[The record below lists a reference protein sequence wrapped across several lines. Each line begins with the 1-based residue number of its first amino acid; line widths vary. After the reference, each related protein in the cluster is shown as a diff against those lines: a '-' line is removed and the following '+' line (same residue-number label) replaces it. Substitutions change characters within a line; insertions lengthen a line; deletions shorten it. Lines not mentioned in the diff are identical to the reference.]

1 MVRFLLVLML
11 ISPLANAFESNL
23 SGKTLNEFFII
34 ASQSFQKTIVAD
46 PSINGDLK
54 IYQASGAANFRD
66 VWFSVMRAHNLTY
79 IESKTVIR
87 VQPRNQLDAGNL
99 ITTRTYRLEY
109 MAADDLKDSLAQ
121 SLRVQ
126 ASVLDVPDV
135 THVSSII
142 AGTALMVTA
151 PQNMHPSVEEF
162 IRYIDKPMRQIKVRA
177 VIVETSRGNLSD
189 LTVNWKAG
197 AGAVSAAFSG
207 AAAGFMN
214 GVPNLSSN
222 SDDFTAFIRYIESN
236 DNAEILSRPE
246 LTILHGQDGLI
257 SVGQE
262 LPFVTGS
269 YTTESDSSDKP
280 FQTIERK
287 DVGLSLFVQPHIS
300 ANGNIKLRIRQELSR
315 VDKSIEAS
323 DIVTSKRQIDTVLTV
338 KSGDT
343 VALGGMASK
352 ETQNVE
358 IKVPVLGDI
367 PFLGLLFRSE
377 SAKVSSRTLSILLHV
392 EEEQGMGDILELG
405 MSKND
410 VHAPQG

>member
-1 MVRFLLVLML
+1 MARFLLILML
-11 ISPLANAFESNL
+11 VSPITSAFESNL

-34 ASQSFQKTIVAD
+34 ASEVFQKTIVAD
-46 PSINGDLK
+46 PKINGDLK
-54 IYQASGAANFRD
+54 IFQASGAANFRD
-66 VWFSVMRAHNLTY
+66 VWFSVIRAHNLTY

-87 VQPRNQLDAGNL
+87 VQLRNQLDAGNQ
-99 ITTRTYRLEY
+99 IITRTYKLEY
-109 MAADDLKDSLAQ
+109 MTADDLKESLSQ

-151 PQNMHPSVEEF
+151 PSNMHLSVEQF
-162 IRYIDKPMRQIKVRA
+162 IQYVDRPMRQIKVRA

-189 LTVNWKAG
+189 LTVDWKAG

-207 AAAGFMN
+207 SAAGFMN
-214 GVPNLSSN
+214 GVPNLSSK
-222 SDDFTAFIRYIESN
+222 SDDFTAFIRYIETN
-236 DNAEILSRPE
+236 ENAEILSRPE

-287 DVGLSLFVQPHIS
+287 DVGLSLYVQPHIG

-315 VDKSIEAS
+315 VDKSVEAS

-343 VALGGMASK
+343 VALGGMTSK

-377 SAKVSSRTLSILLHV
+377 SEKVANRTLSVVLFV
-392 EEEQGMGDILELG
+392 EE
-405 MSKND
+405 
-410 VHAPQG
+410 A

>member
-1 MVRFLLVLML
+1 MARFLLVLML

-34 ASQSFQKTIVAD
+34 ASQTFQKTIVAD
-46 PSINGDLK
+46 PSIDGELK

-79 IESKTVIR
+79 IESNSVIR

-99 ITTRTYRLEY
+99 ITTRTYKLEF
-109 MAADDLKDSLAQ
+109 MAADDLKDSLAA

-189 LTVNWKAG
+189 LTVDWKAG
-197 AGAVSAAFSG
+197 AGVVSAAFSG

-287 DVGLSLFVQPHIS
+287 DVGLSLYVQPHIG

-343 VALGGMASK
+343 VALGGMTSK

-358 IKVPVLGDI
+358 IKVPFLGDI
-367 PFLGLLFRSE
+367 PFIGLLFRSE
-377 SAKVSSRTLSILLHV
+377 SEKVANRTLSVLLYV
-392 EEEQGMGDILELG
+392 EE
-405 MSKND
+405 
-410 VHAPQG
+410 A

>member
-1 MVRFLLVLML
+1 MARFLLILML
-11 ISPLANAFESNL
+11 VSPITSAFESNL

-34 ASQSFQKTIVAD
+34 ASEVFQKTIVTD
-46 PSINGDLK
+46 PKINGDLK
-54 IYQASGAANFRD
+54 IFQASGAANFRD
-66 VWFSVMRAHNLTY
+66 VWFSVIRAHNLTY

-87 VQPRNQLDAGNL
+87 VQLRNQLDAGNQ
-99 ITTRTYRLEY
+99 IITRTYKLEY
-109 MAADDLKDSLAQ
+109 MTADDLKESLSQ

-151 PQNMHPSVEEF
+151 PSNMHPSVEQF
-162 IRYIDKPMRQIKVRA
+162 IQYVDRPMRQIKVRA

-189 LTVNWKAG
+189 LTVDWKAG

-207 AAAGFMN
+207 SAAGFMN
-214 GVPNLSSN
+214 GVPNLSSK
-222 SDDFTAFIRYIESN
+222 SDDFTAFIRYIETN
-236 DNAEILSRPE
+236 ENAEILSRPE

-287 DVGLSLFVQPHIS
+287 DVGLSLYVQPHIG

-315 VDKSIEAS
+315 VDKSVEAS

-343 VALGGMASK
+343 VALGGMTSK

-377 SAKVSSRTLSILLHV
+377 SEKVANRTLSVVLFV
-392 EEEQGMGDILELG
+392 EE
-405 MSKND
+405 
-410 VHAPQG
+410 A

>member
-1 MVRFLLVLML
+1 MVRLLLALIL

-34 ASQSFQKTIVAD
+34 ASQTFQKTIVTD
-46 PSINGDLK
+46 PSINGELK

-87 VQPRNQLDAGNL
+87 VKPRNQLDAGNL

-189 LTVNWKAG
+189 LTVDWKAG

-236 DNAEILSRPE
+236 DSAEILSRPE

-315 VDKSIEAS
+315 VDKSVEAS

-343 VALGGMASK
+343 IALGGMTSK

-377 SAKVSSRTLSILLHV
+377 SEKVSSRTLSILLHV
-392 EEEQGMGDILELG
+392 EDAQRIGDILELG
-405 MSKND
+405 YVKNNKL
-410 VHAPQG
+410 APQG

>member
-1 MVRFLLVLML
+1 MVRFIMFLLLV
-11 ISPLANAFESNL
+11 SPIANAFESNL

-46 PSINGDLK
+46 PSINGELK

-79 IESKTVIR
+79 IESPSVIR

-99 ITTRTYRLEY
+99 ITTRTYKLEY
-109 MAADDLKDSLAQ
+109 MAADELKDSLAQ

-151 PQNMHPSVEEF
+151 PQNMHASVQEF
-162 IRYIDKPMRQIKVRA
+162 IRYVDRPMRQIKVRA

-189 LTVNWKAG
+189 LTVDWKAG
-197 AGAVSAAFSG
+197 AGAVGAAFAGS
-207 AAAGFMN
+207 AAGFMN
-214 GVPNLSSN
+214 SVPNLSSN

-236 DNAEILSRPE
+236 DSAEILSRPE

-269 YTTESDSSDKP
+269 FTTESDSSDKP

-287 DVGLSLFVQPHIS
+287 DVGLSLYVKPHIG

-315 VDKSIEAS
+315 VDKSVEAS

-343 VALGGMASK
+343 VALGGMTSK

-367 PFLGLLFRSE
+367 PFVGLLFRSE
-377 SAKVSSRTLSILLHV
+377 SQKVASRTLSVLLFV
-392 EEEQGMGDILELG
+392 EE
-405 MSKND
+405 
-410 VHAPQG
+410 A

>member
-1 MVRFLLVLML
+1 MARFLLVLML

-34 ASQSFQKTIVAD
+34 ASQTFQKTIVAD
-46 PSINGDLK
+46 PSIDGELK

-79 IESKTVIR
+79 IESNSVIR

-99 ITTRTYRLEY
+99 ITTRTYKLEF

-162 IRYIDKPMRQIKVRA
+162 IRYVDRPMRQIKVRA

-189 LTVNWKAG
+189 LTVDWKAG

-214 GVPNLSSN
+214 GVPLLSSN

-287 DVGLSLFVQPHIS
+287 DVGLSLYVQPHIG

-343 VALGGMASK
+343 VALGGMTSK

-367 PFLGLLFRSE
+367 PFIGLLFRSE
-377 SAKVSSRTLSILLHV
+377 SEKVANRTLSVVLYV
-392 EEEQGMGDILELG
+392 EE
-405 MSKND
+405 
-410 VHAPQG
+410 A

>member
-1 MVRFLLVLML
+1 MARFLLIFILV
-11 ISPLANAFESNL
+11 SPIASAFESNL

-34 ASQSFQKTIVAD
+34 ASEVFQKTIVAD
-46 PSINGDLK
+46 PKINGDLK
-54 IYQASGAANFRD
+54 IFQASGAANFRD
-66 VWFSVMRAHNLTY
+66 VWFSVIRAHNLTY

-87 VQPRNQLDAGNL
+87 VQLRNQLDAGNQ
-99 ITTRTYRLEY
+99 IITRTYKLEY
-109 MAADDLKDSLAQ
+109 MTADDLKESLSQ

-151 PQNMHPSVEEF
+151 PSNMHPSVEQF
-162 IRYIDKPMRQIKVRA
+162 IQYVDRPMRQIKVRA

-189 LTVNWKAG
+189 LTVDWKAG

-207 AAAGFMN
+207 SVAGFMN
-214 GVPNLSSN
+214 GVPNLSSK
-222 SDDFTAFIRYIESN
+222 SDDFTAFVRYIETN
-236 DNAEILSRPE
+236 ENAEILSRPE

-287 DVGLSLFVQPHIS
+287 DVGLSLYVQPHIG

-315 VDKSIEAS
+315 VDKSVEAS

-343 VALGGMASK
+343 VALGGMTSK

-377 SAKVSSRTLSILLHV
+377 SEKVANRTLSVVLFV
-392 EEEQGMGDILELG
+392 EE
-405 MSKND
+405 
-410 VHAPQG
+410 A

>member
-1 MVRFLLVLML
+1 MARFLLILML
-11 ISPLANAFESNL
+11 VSPITSAFESNL

-34 ASQSFQKTIVAD
+34 ASEVFQKTIVAD
-46 PSINGDLK
+46 PKINGDLK
-54 IYQASGAANFRD
+54 IFQASGAANFRD
-66 VWFSVMRAHNLTY
+66 VWFSVIRAHNLTY

-87 VQPRNQLDAGNL
+87 VQLRNQLDAGNQ
-99 ITTRTYRLEY
+99 IITRTYKLEY
-109 MAADDLKDSLAQ
+109 MTADDLKESLSQ

-151 PQNMHPSVEEF
+151 PSNMHPSVEQF
-162 IRYIDKPMRQIKVRA
+162 IQYVDRPMRQIKVRA

-189 LTVNWKAG
+189 LTVDWKAG

-207 AAAGFMN
+207 SAAGFMN
-214 GVPNLSSN
+214 GVSNLSSK
-222 SDDFTAFIRYIESN
+222 SDDFTAFIRYIETN
-236 DNAEILSRPE
+236 ENAEILSRPE

-287 DVGLSLFVQPHIS
+287 DVGLSLYVQPHIG

-315 VDKSIEAS
+315 VDKSVEAS

-343 VALGGMASK
+343 VALGGMTSK

-377 SAKVSSRTLSILLHV
+377 SEKVANRTLSVVLFV
-392 EEEQGMGDILELG
+392 EE
-405 MSKND
+405 
-410 VHAPQG
+410 A

>member
-1 MVRFLLVLML
+1 M
-11 ISPLANAFESNL
+11 
-23 SGKTLNEFFII
+23 
-34 ASQSFQKTIVAD
+34 FQKTIVAD
-46 PSINGDLK
+46 PKINGDLK
-54 IYQASGAANFRD
+54 IFQASGAANFRD
-66 VWFSVMRAHNLTY
+66 VWFSVIRAHNLTY

-87 VQPRNQLDAGNL
+87 VQLRNQLDAGNQ
-99 ITTRTYRLEY
+99 IITRTYKLEY
-109 MAADDLKDSLAQ
+109 MTADDLKESLSQ

-151 PQNMHPSVEEF
+151 PSNMHLSVEQF
-162 IRYIDKPMRQIKVRA
+162 IQYVDRPMRQIKVRA

-189 LTVNWKAG
+189 LTVDWKAG

-207 AAAGFMN
+207 SAAGFMN
-214 GVPNLSSN
+214 GVPNLSSK
-222 SDDFTAFIRYIESN
+222 SDDFTAFIRYIETN
-236 DNAEILSRPE
+236 ENAEILSRPE

-287 DVGLSLFVQPHIS
+287 DVGLSLYVQPHIG

-315 VDKSIEAS
+315 VDKSVEAS

-343 VALGGMASK
+343 VALGGMTSK

-377 SAKVSSRTLSILLHV
+377 SEKVANRTLSVVLFV
-392 EEEQGMGDILELG
+392 EE
-405 MSKND
+405 
-410 VHAPQG
+410 A

>member
-1 MVRFLLVLML
+1 MARFLLILML
-11 ISPLANAFESNL
+11 VSPIASAFESNL

-34 ASQSFQKTIVAD
+34 ASEVFQKTIVAD
-46 PSINGDLK
+46 PKINGDLK
-54 IYQASGAANFRD
+54 IFQASGAANFRD
-66 VWFSVMRAHNLTY
+66 VWFSVIRAHNLTY

-87 VQPRNQLDAGNL
+87 VQLRNQLDAGNQ
-99 ITTRTYRLEY
+99 IITRTYKLEY
-109 MAADDLKDSLAQ
+109 MTADDLKESLSQ

-151 PQNMHPSVEEF
+151 PSNMHLSVEQF
-162 IRYIDKPMRQIKVRA
+162 IQYVDRPMRQIKVRA

-189 LTVNWKAG
+189 LTVDWKAG

-207 AAAGFMN
+207 SAAGFMN
-214 GVPNLSSN
+214 GVPNLSSK
-222 SDDFTAFIRYIESN
+222 SDDFTAFIRYIETN
-236 DNAEILSRPE
+236 ENAEILSRPE

-287 DVGLSLFVQPHIS
+287 DVGLSLYVQPHIG

-315 VDKSIEAS
+315 VDKSVEAS

-343 VALGGMASK
+343 VALGGMTSK

-377 SAKVSSRTLSILLHV
+377 SEKVANRTLSVVLFV
-392 EEEQGMGDILELG
+392 EE
-405 MSKND
+405 
-410 VHAPQG
+410 A

>member
-1 MVRFLLVLML
+1 MARFLLIL
-11 ISPLANAFESNL
+11 ILVSPIASAFESNL

-34 ASQSFQKTIVAD
+34 ASEVFQKTIVAD
-46 PSINGDLK
+46 PKINGDLK
-54 IYQASGAANFRD
+54 IFQASGAANFRD
-66 VWFSVMRAHNLTY
+66 VWFSVIRAHNLTY

-87 VQPRNQLDAGNL
+87 VQLRNQLDAGNQ
-99 ITTRTYRLEY
+99 IITRTYKLEY
-109 MAADDLKDSLAQ
+109 MTAGDLKESLSQ

-151 PQNMHPSVEEF
+151 PSNMHSSVEQF
-162 IRYIDKPMRQIKVRA
+162 IQYVDRPMRQIKVRA

-189 LTVNWKAG
+189 LTVDWKAG

-207 AAAGFMN
+207 SAAGFMN
-214 GVPNLSSN
+214 GVPNLSSK
-222 SDDFTAFIRYIESN
+222 SDDFTAFIRYIETN
-236 DNAEILSRPE
+236 ENAEILSRPE

-287 DVGLSLFVQPHIS
+287 DVGLSLYVQPHIG

-315 VDKSIEAS
+315 VDKSVEAS

-343 VALGGMASK
+343 VALGGMTSK

-377 SAKVSSRTLSILLHV
+377 SEKVANRTLSVVLFV
-392 EEEQGMGDILELG
+392 EE
-405 MSKND
+405 
-410 VHAPQG
+410 A

>member
-34 ASQSFQKTIVAD
+34 ASQTFQKTIVSD

-87 VQPRNQLDAGNL
+87 VQLRNQLDAGNL

-189 LTVNWKAG
+189 LTVDWKAG

-287 DVGLSLFVQPHIS
+287 DVGLSLFVQPHIG

-315 VDKSIEAS
+315 VDKSVEAS

-343 VALGGMASK
+343 IALGGMTSK

-377 SAKVSSRTLSILLHV
+377 SEKVASRTLSVILYI
-392 EEEQGMGDILELG
+392 EQ
-405 MSKND
+405 
-410 VHAPQG
+410 A

>member
-34 ASQSFQKTIVAD
+34 ASQTFQKTIVTD

-162 IRYIDKPMRQIKVRA
+162 IRYIDRPMRQIKVRA

-189 LTVNWKAG
+189 LTVDWKAG

-214 GVPNLSSN
+214 GVPNLSST
-222 SDDFTAFIRYIESN
+222 SDDFTAFIQYIESN

-287 DVGLSLFVQPHIS
+287 DVGLSLFVQPHIG

-315 VDKSIEAS
+315 VDKSVEAS

-343 VALGGMASK
+343 IALGGMTSK

-410 VHAPQG
+410 ELAPQG

>member
-1 MVRFLLVLML
+1 MARFLLIL
-11 ISPLANAFESNL
+11 ILVSPIASAFESNL

-34 ASQSFQKTIVAD
+34 ASEVFQKTIVAD
-46 PSINGDLK
+46 PKINGDLK
-54 IYQASGAANFRD
+54 IFQASGAANFRD
-66 VWFSVMRAHNLTY
+66 VWFSVIRAHNLTY

-87 VQPRNQLDAGNL
+87 VQLRNQLDAGNQ
-99 ITTRTYRLEY
+99 IITRTYKLEY
-109 MAADDLKDSLAQ
+109 MTADDLKESLSQ

-151 PQNMHPSVEEF
+151 PSNMHPSVEQF
-162 IRYIDKPMRQIKVRA
+162 IQYVDRPMRQIKVRA

-189 LTVNWKAG
+189 LTVDWKAG

-207 AAAGFMN
+207 SAAGFMN
-214 GVPNLSSN
+214 GVPNLSSK
-222 SDDFTAFIRYIESN
+222 SDDFTAFIRYIETN
-236 DNAEILSRPE
+236 ENAEILSRPE

-287 DVGLSLFVQPHIS
+287 DVGLSLYVQPHIG

-315 VDKSIEAS
+315 VDKSVEAS

-343 VALGGMASK
+343 VALGGMTSK

-377 SAKVSSRTLSILLHV
+377 SEKVANRTLSVVLFV
-392 EEEQGMGDILELG
+392 EE
-405 MSKND
+405 
-410 VHAPQG
+410 A

>member
-23 SGKTLNEFFII
+23 SGKTLNQFFII
-34 ASQSFQKTIVAD
+34 ASQTFQKTIVAD

-162 IRYIDKPMRQIKVRA
+162 IRYIDRPMRQIKVRA

-189 LTVNWKAG
+189 LTVDWQAG

-236 DNAEILSRPE
+236 DSAEILSRPE

-287 DVGLSLFVQPHIS
+287 DVGLSLFVQPHIG

-315 VDKSIEAS
+315 VDKSVEAS

-343 VALGGMASK
+343 IALGGMTSK

-405 MSKND
+405 MLKND
-410 VHAPQG
+410 VLAPQG

>member
-1 MVRFLLVLML
+1 MVRLLLVLML

-34 ASQSFQKTIVAD
+34 ASQTFQKTIVAD

-189 LTVNWKAG
+189 LTVDWKAG

-214 GVPNLSSN
+214 GVPNLSST

-287 DVGLSLFVQPHIS
+287 DVGLSLFVQPHIG

-315 VDKSIEAS
+315 VDKSVEAS

-343 VALGGMASK
+343 IALGGMTSK

-377 SAKVSSRTLSILLHV
+377 SEKVASRTLSILLHV
-392 EEEQGMGDILELG
+392 EEAQGMGDILELG
-405 MSKND
+405 YVKN
-410 VHAPQG
+410 APQG

>member
-1 MVRFLLVLML
+1 MVRFILVLML

-23 SGKTLNEFFII
+23 PGKTLNEFFII
-34 ASQSFQKTIVAD
+34 ASQTFHKTIVTD

-87 VQPRNQLDAGNL
+87 VQPRNQLDASNL

-151 PQNMHPSVEEF
+151 PQNMHPSIEEF

-189 LTVNWKAG
+189 LTVDWKAG
-197 AGAVSAAFSG
+197 AGA

-214 GVPNLSSN
+214 GVPNLSST

-287 DVGLSLFVQPHIS
+287 DVGLSLFVQPHIG

-315 VDKSIEAS
+315 VDKSVEAS

-338 KSGDT
+338 KLGDT
-343 VALGGMASK
+343 VALGGMTSK

-367 PFLGLLFRSE
+367 PLLGLLFRSE
-377 SAKVSSRTLSILLHV
+377 SEKVASRTLSVLLYV
-392 EEEQGMGDILELG
+392 EE
-405 MSKND
+405 
-410 VHAPQG
+410 A

>member
-1 MVRFLLVLML
+1 MARLLIILAL
-11 ISPLANAFESNL
+11 LSPIANAFESNL

-34 ASQSFQKTIVAD
+34 ASQTFGKTIVSD
-46 PSINGDLK
+46 PAINGDLK

-66 VWFSVMRAHNLTY
+66 VWFSVIRAHNLTY

-87 VQPRNQLDAGNL
+87 VQLRNQLTAGNEI
-99 ITTRTYRLEY
+99 ITKTYKLEY
-109 MAADDLKDSLAQ
+109 LTADDLKDSLTQ

-126 ASVLDVPDV
+126 SSVLNVPDV

-151 PQNMHPSVEEF
+151 PRNMHPSVEQF
-162 IRYIDKPMRQIKVRA
+162 VKYVDTPLRQIKVKA

-189 LTVNWKAG
+189 LTIDWKAG
-197 AGAVSAAFSG
+197 AGAVSAAFAGSS
-207 AAAGFMN
+207 AGFMN
-214 GVPNLSSN
+214 SVPNLTSR
-222 SDDFTAFIRYIESN
+222 SDDFTAFVRYIESN
-236 DNAEILSRPE
+236 DHAEILSRPE

-287 DVGLSLFVQPHIS
+287 DVGLSLYVQPHIG

-315 VDKSIEAS
+315 VDKSVEAS
-323 DIVTSKRQIDTVLTV
+323 DIVTSKRQIDTVLNV

-343 VALGGMASK
+343 VALGGMTSK

-358 IKVPVLGDI
+358 IKVPFLGDI

-377 SAKVSSRTLSILLHV
+377 SEKVANRTLSVVLFI
-392 EEEQGMGDILELG
+392 EE
-405 MSKND
+405 
-410 VHAPQG
+410 A

>member
-1 MVRFLLVLML
+1 MARFLLIL
-11 ISPLANAFESNL
+11 ILVSPIASAFESNL

-34 ASQSFQKTIVAD
+34 ASEVFQKTIVAD
-46 PSINGDLK
+46 PKINGDLK
-54 IYQASGAANFRD
+54 IFQASGAANFRD
-66 VWFSVMRAHNLTY
+66 VWFSVIRAHNLTY

-87 VQPRNQLDAGNL
+87 VQLRNQLDAGNQ
-99 ITTRTYRLEY
+99 IITRTYKLEY
-109 MAADDLKDSLAQ
+109 MTADDLKESLSQ

-151 PQNMHPSVEEF
+151 PSNMHPSVDQF
-162 IRYIDKPMRQIKVRA
+162 IQYVDRPMRQIKVRA

-189 LTVNWKAG
+189 LTVDWKAG

-207 AAAGFMN
+207 SPAGFMN
-214 GVPNLSSN
+214 GVPNLSSK
-222 SDDFTAFIRYIESN
+222 SDDFTAFIRYIETN
-236 DNAEILSRPE
+236 ENAEILSRPE

-287 DVGLSLFVQPHIS
+287 DVGLSLYVQPHIG

-315 VDKSIEAS
+315 VDKSVEAS

-343 VALGGMASK
+343 VALGGMTSK

-377 SAKVSSRTLSILLHV
+377 SEKVANRTLSVVLFV
-392 EEEQGMGDILELG
+392 EE
-405 MSKND
+405 
-410 VHAPQG
+410 A

>member
-1 MVRFLLVLML
+1 MARFLLIL
-11 ISPLANAFESNL
+11 ILVSPIASAFESNL

-34 ASQSFQKTIVAD
+34 ASEVFQKTIVAD
-46 PSINGDLK
+46 PKINGDLK
-54 IYQASGAANFRD
+54 IFQASGAANFRD
-66 VWFSVMRAHNLTY
+66 VWFSVIRAHNLTY

-87 VQPRNQLDAGNL
+87 VQLRNQLDAGNQ
-99 ITTRTYRLEY
+99 IITRTYKLEY
-109 MAADDLKDSLAQ
+109 MTADDLKESLSQ

-151 PQNMHPSVEEF
+151 PSNMHPSVEQF
-162 IRYIDKPMRQIKVRA
+162 IQYVDRPMRQIKVRA

-189 LTVNWKAG
+189 LTVDWKAG

-207 AAAGFMN
+207 SAAGFMN
-214 GVPNLSSN
+214 GVPNLSSK
-222 SDDFTAFIRYIESN
+222 SDDFTAFIRYIETN
-236 DNAEILSRPE
+236 ENAEILSRPE

-287 DVGLSLFVQPHIS
+287 DVGLSLYVQPHIG

-315 VDKSIEAS
+315 VDKSVEAS

-338 KSGDT
+338 KPGDT
-343 VALGGMASK
+343 VALGGMTSK

-377 SAKVSSRTLSILLHV
+377 SEKVANRTLSVVLFV
-392 EEEQGMGDILELG
+392 EE
-405 MSKND
+405 
-410 VHAPQG
+410 A

>member
-1 MVRFLLVLML
+1 MARFLLIFILV
-11 ISPLANAFESNL
+11 SPIASAFESNL

-34 ASQSFQKTIVAD
+34 SSEVFQKTIVAD
-46 PSINGDLK
+46 PKINGDLK
-54 IYQASGAANFRD
+54 IFQASGAANFRD
-66 VWFSVMRAHNLTY
+66 VWFSVIRAHNLTY

-87 VQPRNQLDAGNL
+87 VQLRNQLDAGNQ
-99 ITTRTYRLEY
+99 IITRTYKLEY
-109 MAADDLKDSLAQ
+109 MTADDLKESLSQ

-151 PQNMHPSVEEF
+151 PSNMHSSVEQF
-162 IRYIDKPMRQIKVRA
+162 IQYVDRPMRQIKVRA

-189 LTVNWKAG
+189 LTVDWKAG

-207 AAAGFMN
+207 SAAGFMN
-214 GVPNLSSN
+214 GVPNLSSK
-222 SDDFTAFIRYIESN
+222 SDDFTAFIRYIETN
-236 DNAEILSRPE
+236 ENAEILSRPE

-287 DVGLSLFVQPHIS
+287 DVGLSLYVQPHIG

-315 VDKSIEAS
+315 VDKSVEAS

-343 VALGGMASK
+343 VALGGMTSK

-377 SAKVSSRTLSILLHV
+377 SEKVANRTLSVVLFV
-392 EEEQGMGDILELG
+392 EE
-405 MSKND
+405 
-410 VHAPQG
+410 A